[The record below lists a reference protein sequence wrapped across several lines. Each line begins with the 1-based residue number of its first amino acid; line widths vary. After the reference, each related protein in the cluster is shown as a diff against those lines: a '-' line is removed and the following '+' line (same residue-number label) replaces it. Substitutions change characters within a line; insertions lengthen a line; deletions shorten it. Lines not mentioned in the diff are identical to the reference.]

1 MRIMA
6 IVLLFLLLMPVM
18 LESHP
23 IYSPSIETA
32 NASAAHDSG
41 GDDGG
46 WGGFVVVVAVVLH
59 CLLMLHLTPQP

>member
-1 MRIMA
+1 MA

-32 NASAAHDSG
+32 TASAVAHDSG

-46 WGGFVVVVAVVLH
+46 WGGGFVVVVAVVLQ